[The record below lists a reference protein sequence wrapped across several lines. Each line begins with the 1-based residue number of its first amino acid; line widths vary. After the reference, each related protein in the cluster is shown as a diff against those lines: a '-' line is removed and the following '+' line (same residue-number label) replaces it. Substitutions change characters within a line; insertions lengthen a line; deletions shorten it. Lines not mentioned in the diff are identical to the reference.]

1 MKRSS
6 TGGQKRGEEE
16 DTNFASGEFV
26 DHILRISHDKNHG
39 RDDGHRQHR
48 LPRHRDSA
56 TLSLFFFFFQS
67 QNKRQIPNA
76 SNTKQLPRGSEARR
90 PQRASERGSEGRKAV
105 VMPIPKP

>member
-48 LPRHRDSA
+48 LPRHRDS
-56 TLSLFFFFFQS
+56 TPLSLFLFFS
-67 QNKRQIPNA
+67 RAETKKQIPNA
-76 SNTKQLPRGSEARR
+76 INTKQLPRGSEARR
-90 PQRASERGSEGRKAV
+90 PQQASEVLKFEKLL
-105 VMPIPKP
+105 

>member
-1 MKRSS
+1 MTKIMAEM
-6 TGGQKRGEEE
+6 TAIG
-16 DTNFASGEFV
+16 N
-26 DHILRISHDKNHG
+26 I
-39 RDDGHRQHR
+39 
-48 LPRHRDSA
+48 DSQDIV
-56 TLSLFFFFFQS
+56 TPLHFHFFFFFFQS